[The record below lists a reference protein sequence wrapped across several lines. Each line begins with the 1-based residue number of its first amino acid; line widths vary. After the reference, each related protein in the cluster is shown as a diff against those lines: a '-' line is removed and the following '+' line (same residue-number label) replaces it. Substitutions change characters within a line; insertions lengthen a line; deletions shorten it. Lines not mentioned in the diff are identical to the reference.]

1 MKITAFLFS
10 LFLSAGIQ
18 AHESYFSFAEMQ
30 YDSTCSCLEITLTL
44 SAHDLEE
51 FALREKTIPTTLE
64 AGLDDEDL
72 RNNLINDIILNGF
85 NIRQFRKDVILYFEG
100 YELFDDGTCSFYLRS
115 DEIAKADIELF
126 FGLFMNRHAAQ
137 QNKLTYIKQDTKTVY
152 NFFIFKRENEI
163 QL

>member
-1 MKITAFLFS
+1 MKIIAFLFS

-18 AHESYFSFAEMQ
+18 AHETYFSFAEME
-30 YDSTCSCLEITLTL
+30 YDSTCSCLEVTLTL

-51 FALREKTIPTTLE
+51 YALNEKIITTTIE
-64 AGLDDEDL
+64 SGLQDEDL
-72 RNNLINDIILNGF
+72 RNNVINDIILNGF
-85 NIRQFRKDVILYFEG
+85 NIRQFRKEVIMYFEG

-115 DEIAKADIELF
+115 DKIAKADIELF

-137 QNKLTYIKQDTKTVY
+137 QNKLTYIKQDTQTVY

>member
-1 MKITAFLFS
+1 MKILGFLLLLCS
-10 LFLSAGIQ
+10 NAYIH

-30 YDSTCSCLEITLTL
+30 YDSTCSCLEVTLTL

-51 FALREKTIPTTLE
+51 FSLSKNIIESELE
-64 AGLDDEDL
+64 IGLESEIT
-72 RNNLINDIILNGF
+72 RNSIFQDIILEGF
-85 NIRQFRKDVILYFEG
+85 KISQFRKDITLFYEG

-115 DEIAKADIELF
+115 DQVLNDQVTLF
-126 FGLFMNRHAAQ
+126 YGLFMTMHAEQ
-137 QNKLTYIKQDTKTVY
+137 QNKLSYKNQELQTVF

>member
-51 FALREKTIPTTLE
+51 FALSEKTIPTTLE

>member
-1 MKITAFLFS
+1 MKILAFLVLLCFS
-10 LFLSAGIQ
+10 TCLH

-30 YDSTCSCLEITLTL
+30 YDSTCSCLEVTLTL

-51 FALREKTIPTTLE
+51 FALSEKTIPTTLE
-64 AGLDDEDL
+64 AGLEDEDL

-85 NIRQFRKDVILYFEG
+85 NIRQFRKEVILYFEG

-115 DEIAKADIELF
+115 DEIPKADIELF
-126 FGLFMNRHAAQ
+126 FGLFMNRHAEQ
-137 QNKLTYIKQDTKTVY
+137 QNKLTYKNKNTQTVY